1 MSKYTGLI
9 IFLVAA
15 QWLSGCSKGSDPADL
30 EHALQV
36 EENSPPPA
44 IDSVPLPDT
53 PMVEVP
59 AGPFIRGSNKTDTEG
74 LRDRYGFATPLYLN
88 EHPQQSLNLDGFLI
102 DQYEVTNKQYKAFVL
117 STQHRQPYSWQ
128 QTRYVLTRAQLQDMD
143 LARLRTLAADNFRLD
158 IDTRTMDKPV
168 LLEAVFNHLEFLDTL
183 PVGDVN
189 WFDANAFCKWAGKR
203 LPSEAEWEKAARGP
217 DGLEFPWGNNWDPTI
232 TNTGDD
238 GNWENGVAP
247 AGAYAN
253 NQSPYGAYDLSGNVW
268 EWVADWYQPYPGSTF
283 SSEFFG
289 EKAKVIRGGGGGIG
303 HYAISYFYRGATRQF
318 AEPEMETEDVGFRC
332 AKDLPRT

>member
-1 MSKYTGLI
+1 
-9 IFLVAA
+9 
-15 QWLSGCSKGSDPADL
+15 
-30 EHALQV
+30 
-36 EENSPPPA
+36 
-44 IDSVPLPDT
+44 
-53 PMVEVP
+53 
-59 AGPFIRGSNKTDTEG
+59 
-74 LRDRYGFATPLYLN
+74 
-88 EHPQQSLNLDGFLI
+88 
-102 DQYEVTNKQYKAFVL
+102 
-117 STQHRQPYSWQ
+117 
-128 QTRYVLTRAQLQDMD
+128 MD